1 MQAQHNTT
9 QHINMKI
16 KSSILA
22 VSLIGMTAANAASIV
37 WSSGPAST
45 SGGFGEVLDT
55 GLFNTTGT
63 QILAQNVGGAAF
75 TFDAINFTS
84 GTGTFTGTAGA
95 GDFTGFH
102 QPSQT
107 LSQTGSYTSA
117 GTAGTFNI
125 TGLTDG
131 NTYRVQALVFDGRG
145 TTAGRTVSFDGFDQ
159 GAYAN
164 GVVNVTWGSGLLV
177 TGTFVADA
185 ATQDFT
191 IEAFNGATS
200 VGGQLNALTVFE
212 TATAVPEPSSTA
224 LLGLGGLALILRR
237 RK

>member
-1 MQAQHNTT
+1 
-9 QHINMKI
+9 MKI

-63 QILAQNVGGAAF
+63 QILAQNVGGAAV
-75 TFDAINFTS
+75 TFDTINFAS

-95 GDFTGFH
+95 GDFSGFH
-102 QPSQT
+102 QAGQT
-107 LSQTGSYTSA
+107 LSQDGSFTDA

-145 TTAGRTVSFDGFDQ
+145 PTAGRTVSFDGFDQ

-164 GVVNVTWGSGLLV
+164 GVDGVTWGSGLLV

-185 ATQDFT
+185 ATQNFT
-191 IEAFNGATS
+191 VEGFNGATS
-200 VGGQLNALTVFE
+200 TGAQLNAVTVFE
-212 TATAVPEPSSTA
+212 TTAVPEPSSTA
-224 LLGLGGLALILRR
+224 LLGLGGLALIMRR